1 MCGYR
6 WCQVGSDCKLQ
17 QMSHHRR
24 VVVQTEISE
33 RVGRPSVEV
42 SVIVVVPS
50 ARYMWTWCALNR
62 RGREHLEQHTDR

>member
-1 MCGYR
+1 
-6 WCQVGSDCKLQ
+6 
-17 QMSHHRR
+17 MSHHRR

-50 ARYMWTWCALNR
+50 ARYVDMVCLESVWT
-62 RGREHLEQHTDR
+62 